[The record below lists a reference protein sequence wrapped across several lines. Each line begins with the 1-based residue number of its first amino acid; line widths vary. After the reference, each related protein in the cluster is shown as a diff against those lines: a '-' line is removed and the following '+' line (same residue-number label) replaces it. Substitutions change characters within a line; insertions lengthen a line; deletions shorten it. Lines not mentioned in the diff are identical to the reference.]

1 MPVLLRTAEGS
12 LNAIPDR
19 ISFQN
24 VFPVR
29 YENNSHHDFNGKI
42 VTSFP

>member
-12 LNAIPDR
+12 LNAIPDKV
-19 ISFQN
+19 IFYN

-29 YENNSHHDFNGKI
+29 LKL
-42 VTSFP
+42 